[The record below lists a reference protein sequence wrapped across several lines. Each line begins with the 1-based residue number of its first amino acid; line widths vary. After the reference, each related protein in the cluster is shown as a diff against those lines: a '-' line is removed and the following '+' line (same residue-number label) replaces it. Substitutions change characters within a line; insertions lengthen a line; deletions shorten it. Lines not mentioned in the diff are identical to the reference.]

1 MIVQDPER
9 HEIDALL
16 ALMPERPCDD
26 RGAGGP
32 GIDVVEIGCGDGRL
46 TSRYA
51 DRARSVVAI
60 DSDEQAVALFRALP
74 PAPNVDV
81 RVTGVD
87 RLELGDRSVD
97 VVLLS
102 WSL

>member
-16 ALMPERPCDD
+16 ALMPDRPC
-26 RGAGGP
+26 
-32 GIDVVEIGCGDGRL
+32 DVVEIGCGDGRL

-60 DSDEQAVALFRALP
+60 DSDEQAVSLFRALP